1 MNRLVANWRK
11 FTRSESG
18 AVAIEYG
25 LIAGGLLLAIYPAF
39 YLITSSLT
47 IKFTTIASAFTFFK

>member
-1 MNRLVANWRK
+1 MNRFIAKWRE
-11 FTRSESG
+11 FAGSESG

-47 IKFTTIASAFTFFK
+47 LKFSTIANAFTFFK

>member
-1 MNRLVANWRK
+1 MNRFFARWRE
-11 FTRSESG
+11 FTKSESG

-47 IKFTTIASAFTFFK
+47 VKLQVVANAFTFFK

>member
-1 MNRLVANWRK
+1 MNRFFAIWRE
-11 FTRSESG
+11 FERSESG

-39 YLITSSLT
+39 YLITSSVT
-47 IKFTTIASAFTFFK
+47 VKFSDIANAFSFFK